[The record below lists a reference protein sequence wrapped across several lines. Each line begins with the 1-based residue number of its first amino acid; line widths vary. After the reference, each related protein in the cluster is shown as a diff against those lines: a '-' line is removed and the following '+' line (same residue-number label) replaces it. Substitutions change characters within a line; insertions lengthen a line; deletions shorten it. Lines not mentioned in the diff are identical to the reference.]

1 MKKFFQQGLMMAAG
15 LFVLPA
21 TMSMAEQSVHSKEC
35 RADDPRLRSLQQ
47 FFHAMNS
54 PLEKLASVFI
64 NEADEHD
71 LDWRLLPGL
80 SFVESTGG
88 RAPRGNN
95 VFGWNNGNSNFHS
108 VSEGIHVV
116 ASRLS
121 NSPMYKGKG
130 LIQKLQTYNRNPKY
144 VACVRT
150 AMRQIA
156 EDEVDD

>member
-1 MKKFFQQGLMMAAG
+1 MKNLFQQGLMAAG

-21 TMSMAEQSVHSKEC
+21 TTSMAEQSTHSKEC
-35 RADDPRLRSLQQ
+35 RLDDPRLKTLQK

-54 PLEKLASVFI
+54 PLERIAAVFI
-64 NEADEHD
+64 SEADQHD

-95 VFGWNNGNSNFHS
+95 IFGWNNGNSNFNS
-108 VSEGIHVV
+108 VSEGIHFV
-116 ASRLS
+116 ASRLA
-121 NSPMYKGKG
+121 NSPFYKGKD
-130 LIQKLQTYNRNPKY
+130 LVEKLRTYNRNPKY
-144 VACVRT
+144 IASVQT

-156 EDEVDD
+156 ADETDD